1 MVPVYLRYTNGWGG
15 DGETEKSILLIRYSE
30 KKKKKKD
37 ILTKITAKVGIL

>member
-30 KKKKKKD
+30 KKKKKRYSD
-37 ILTKITAKVGIL
+37 